1 MEPIFYRTS
10 EIYHGQVALVAQE
23 RMDAVTVRIWD
34 RGLDEAIWE
43 HALTAEEIAQGWYAF
58 YDIDLSQTEY
68 GRKHFDQLMEGYWP
82 DPVLEVI
89 CTVRTDAGAEPLT
102 KQAEV
107 TDELSISARYDLKD
121 PAEDFF
127 HYFLEKTTYPDC
139 FVIRTDPTPYGNIR
153 IVYGEPVDPS
163 PGDVAVTL
171 VVNGQPI
178 SANACR
184 LEVVPE
190 TYDGQTLYTY
200 AFVMPRPA
208 SCPEHGTIEVCIV
221 QQLLHSTGTLTRT
234 FTIEY

>member
-1 MEPIFYRTS
+1 
-10 EIYHGQVALVAQE
+10 
-23 RMDAVTVRIWD
+23 MDAVTVRIWD

-58 YDIDLSQTEY
+58 HDIDLSQTEY

-82 DPVLEVI
+82 DPILEVI

-163 PGDVAVTL
+163 PGDVAVTF

-184 LEVVPE
+184 LVVTPVA
-190 TYDGQTLYTY
+190 YGDQTLYAY
-200 AFVMPRPA
+200 AFVIPRPA
-208 SCPEHGTIEVCIV
+208 ALPDHGTVQLWIL
-221 QQLLHSTGTLTRT
+221 QQLLSADLTHT
-234 FTIEY
+234 KFLTIEY